1 MRMTPALRTLFE
13 RYRRR
18 AGTLATKDF
27 LKLIKDA
34 ADKQTRWT
42 AVAGSQ
48 DLADCID
55 MLRCS
60 VRGEYQDLS
69 KTTIGIAAGTLLYV
83 VAPLD
88 LLPDLLPAVG
98 LIDDFAVIAFAVNA
112 VREEIEHFRLWR
124 GRKTRASADAES
136 HAATTA
142 P

>member
-18 AGTLATKDF
+18 AGTLATPDF

-34 ADKQTRWT
+34 ANKQTRWT

-48 DLADCID
+48 DLADFID

-69 KTTIGIAAGTLLYV
+69 KSAIGIVAGTLLYV

-98 LIDDFAVIAFAVNA
+98 FIDDFTVIAFAVNV
-112 VREEIEHFRLWR
+112 VRKEIEHFRLWR